1 MTASFLESNFTQKPS
16 NRFIMRSLCG
26 NYFINLNYSKMKKLF
41 FILISLW
48 FISCEEEGVKV
59 GVKISES
66 KYLDING
73 TKQFVMI
80 RGENDKNPVLLH
92 LHGGPGVS
100 EIGGMSK
107 YNRELEK
114 NFTVVY
120 YDQRNAGKSYTE
132 SFPASEIKVEKFI
145 EDVNQLAKY
154 LKDRLKVNKIFLVGH
169 SWGSQ
174 LGMLVIQKYPQHFSG
189 FVGTGQQV
197 AAYEGELQS
206 FRYTLAKA
214 KEFKIDSLIQQLEFI
229 GEPKSGD
236 FHTMYPFSEAFSLQK
251 YFLLELNRKIYNGFT
266 IEKLY
271 ANFQESDEYTPKEK
285 ENYLNGANFANE
297 HIINDPD
304 YNNFDLRK
312 QVPEVKIP
320 VFFIAGKY
328 DYVNPTPLAKEYFG
342 LLKAPKKEFI
352 LFENSGHDPAWEEAT
367 RYHSELQRIYDLIR

>member
-1 MTASFLESNFTQKPS
+1 M
-16 NRFIMRSLCG
+16 I
-26 NYFINLNYSKMKKLF
+26 MKKLF
-41 FILISLW
+41 LIVLSVW
-48 FISCEEEGVKV
+48 FVSCKEDDAKAVNS
-59 GVKISES
+59 INES
-66 KYLDING
+66 KYLDLNG

-80 RGENDKNPVLLH
+80 RGENDQNPVLLH

-100 EIGGMSK
+100 EIGGLRK
-107 YNRELEK
+107 YNKDLEK
-114 NFTVVY
+114 NFTVIY
-120 YDQRNAGKSYTE
+120 WDQRNAGKSYTE
-132 SFPASEIKVEKFI
+132 NFPAAEIKVQKYV

-174 LGMLVIQKYPQHFSG
+174 LGMLAVQKYPQHFSA

-206 FRYTLAKA
+206 YRYTLAKA
-214 KEFKIDSLIQQLEFI
+214 KEFKVDSLIQQLQFI

-236 FHTMYPFSEAFSLQK
+236 FSTMYPFPEAFSLQK
-251 YFLLELNRKIYNGFT
+251 YILLELNRKIYNGFP
-266 IEKLY
+266 IEKLF
-271 ANFQESDEYTPKEK
+271 ANFQESDEYTAKEK

-297 HIINDPD
+297 HIIKDPD

-320 VFFIAGKY
+320 VFFIAGKF
-328 DYVNPTPLAKEYFG
+328 DFVNPTPLAKEYFD

-352 LFENSGHDPAWEEAT
+352 SFEKSGHDPAWEEPE
-367 RYHSELQRIYDLIR
+367 RYHSELNRIYKLIK